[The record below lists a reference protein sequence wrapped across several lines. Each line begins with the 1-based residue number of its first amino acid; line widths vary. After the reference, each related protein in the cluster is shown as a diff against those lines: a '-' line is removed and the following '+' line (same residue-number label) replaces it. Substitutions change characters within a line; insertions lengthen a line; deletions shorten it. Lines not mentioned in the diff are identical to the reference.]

1 MPFLCGKVTQV
12 FLTLRFVCITAVIGI
27 IILLAQFAYLK
38 GYEYGTYLG
47 NNLTEIVEENRA
59 ESIK

>member
-1 MPFLCGKVTQV
+1 MMQH
-12 FLTLRFVCITAVIGI
+12 LTFQNLKWLLIIGI
-27 IILLAQFAYLK
+27 IILLAQLAYTK